1 MFSRIVLTLSRR
13 VLSGC
18 AQGDPQM
25 QASAQV
31 VLTVDDHHDTANI
44 ISEML
49 ELTGYVSHKAYSG
62 LEALR
67 L

>member
-1 MFSRIVLTLSRR
+1 MH
-13 VLSGC
+13 
-18 AQGDPQM
+18 D
-25 QASAQV
+25 SAQV